1 MKINHLTTLF
11 AILATMLFAVACG
24 EEAAEETTEEPTAAA
39 EPLAEEATEEAE
51 DPAPVEAEEPAA
63 EEAAAGGSACDRA
76 QDCCEA
82 YVGEMTAMGTPGVSV
97 EQTCGTIAQLS
108 AAPTGAASCEQMIGS
123 WRTALETA
131 QRTVPSS
138 CAAQ

>member
-1 MKINHLTTLF
+1 MKINHLTTLL
-11 AILATMLFAVACG
+11 AILATMLFAVGCG
-24 EEAAEETTEEPTAAA
+24 EQATEETTEEPTAAA
-39 EPLAEEATEEAE
+39 EPLAEETTGEVEE
-51 DPAPVEAEEPAA
+51 PPVEAEEPVA
-63 EEAAAGGSACDRA
+63 EEVAAGGSACDRA

-82 YVGEMTAMGTPGVSV
+82 YVGEMTAMGTAGISV

-108 AAPTGAASCEQMIGS
+108 AAPTGAASCEQMISS

-131 QRTVPSS
+131 QRTVPNS